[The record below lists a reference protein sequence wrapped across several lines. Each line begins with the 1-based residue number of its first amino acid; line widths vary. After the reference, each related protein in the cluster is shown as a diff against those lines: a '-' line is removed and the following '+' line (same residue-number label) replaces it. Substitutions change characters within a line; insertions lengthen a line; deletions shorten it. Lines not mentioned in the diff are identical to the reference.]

1 MSNMKTVNK
10 IKTLAFLLWML
21 LVPAQAAFAVGTY
34 HSVYGTVSGWVIQIV
49 NFVVFI
55 VVIGYLTKKP
65 LAKFLKDRSDGIAR
79 SVEEARKAREAAE
92 KALKAVED
100 RLRLKDAEFEE
111 ILKTAKNS
119 GEAEREALMKEAD
132 RMSRKI
138 AEHAD
143 AYLSFELKNAK
154 DAIRKEAAELAV
166 GLAEKKLSGKIT
178 PDGQN
183 KLIEEAI
190 SHLEAK
196 S

>member
-1 MSNMKTVNK
+1 MSKLKIVNR
-10 IKTLAFLLWML
+10 IMALAFAW
-21 LVPAQAAFAVGTY
+21 LVLAPAQAAFAIGDY
-34 HSVYGTVSGWVIQIV
+34 HTVYGTTSGWVIQIV
-49 NFVVFI
+49 NFIVFI
-55 VVIGYLTKKP
+55 VVIMWLVKKP
-65 LAKFLKDRSDGIAR
+65 IAKFLRDRSEGIAK

-92 KALKAVED
+92 KALKEVQD
-100 RLRLKDAEFEE
+100 RLRLKDSELEE
-111 ILKTAKNS
+111 ILKTAKSS
-119 GEAEREALMKEAD
+119 GEAEREALVKEAD

-143 AYLSFELKNAK
+143 AYLAFELKNAK

-166 GLAEKKLSGKIT
+166 GLAEKKLTDKIT

-190 SHLEAK
+190 KHLEAK